1 MALEP
6 FISML
11 KAEDDLKKRLV
22 ELGKLLEKAEC
33 DFTCLGQHLTDFMNE
48 SLDRMMRTEL

>member
-6 FISML
+6 FISL
-11 KAEDDLKKRLV
+11 LNKQDDLKKRLV

-33 DFTCLGQHLTDFMNE
+33 DFTCLGEHLTEFMNDTLE
-48 SLDRMMRTEL
+48 RMMRTEL